1 MIIDIMH
8 KIIYHLSMMRTQND
22 GRELNE
28 QSKNGCAENG
38 R

>member
-1 MIIDIMH
+1 MIIDRMH
-8 KIIYHLSMMRTQND
+8 KIIYHFLMMRTQND

-28 QSKNGCAENG
+28 QSKDGCGKNS